1 MPISKSG
8 KKTLRQELKRRVY
21 NSKKKQTIKDL
32 KKQIVSSVKEGKTK
46 EAKNLLPKYY
56 KAIDKAAKVGVIKK
70 NTADRKK
77 SRTTKLLK

>member
-21 NSKKKQTIKDL
+21 NSKKKQPMKDL
-32 KKQIVSSVKEGKTK
+32 KKQILSLVKEEKIK
-46 EAKNLLPKYY
+46 EAKNLLPEYY
-56 KAIDKAAKVGVIKK
+56 KVVDKAAKVGVIKQ
-70 NTADRKK
+70 NTAARKK